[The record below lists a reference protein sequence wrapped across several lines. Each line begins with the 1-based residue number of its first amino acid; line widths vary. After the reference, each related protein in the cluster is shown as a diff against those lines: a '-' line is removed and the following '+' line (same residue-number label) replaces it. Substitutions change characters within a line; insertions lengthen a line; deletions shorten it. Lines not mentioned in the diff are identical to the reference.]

1 MLAFVKNIMWH
12 SRAEQKEGC
21 TVEYKVREY
30 KFAKNAL
37 NQDHEVQRLL
47 HLKAKKFSQIA
58 LVYFFL
64 LDVYG
69 TDGFKL
75 AGINTVFGGT
85 FTFGLA
91 LCVMDEEIWCIW
103 LPWILTS

>member
-12 SRAEQKEGC
+12 SRAEQKEEGC

-47 HLKAKKFSQIA
+47 HLKAKKFSQIT
-58 LVYFFL
+58 LV
-64 LDVYG
+64 
-69 TDGFKL
+69 
-75 AGINTVFGGT
+75 
-85 FTFGLA
+85 
-91 LCVMDEEIWCIW
+91 
-103 LPWILTS
+103 